1 MKTSKYNIPPGLRQM
16 ALILCIL
23 LVYLLTAFPLTASC
37 KDIKI
42 GLITT
47 DKPVII
53 GSNQNGILI
62 NSFTN
67 NLITKITK
75 REPYQVQSINGLIKI
90 TNKSKNTFGAFR
102 GPIKLIP
109 QKKDGFVSCNNRWY
123 RGELVL
129 LTNGDKK
136 NLTIVN
142 NVDLEDYLLGA
153 VPSEVPSSWHK
164 EALKAQSVAARS
176 YSLGYLGRRI
186 EKGYD
191 LESTVEDQ
199 VYLGIASEKRSTTQA
214 VKETKGIILLDKD
227 NKPLIALYHSSGGG
241 YTDSIDNLWDK
252 KPSRHISD
260 HIKARP
266 DYDNNSPRF
275 NWVRKYKTTELNNLL
290 ASLNLGEIT
299 NIAPLSRSIANR
311 IMWIKITG
319 TKRGITIR
327 GEEFRKLLKL
337 PSSKFNLAIENN
349 TVKFTGRGYGHGLGM
364 SQWGAKALA
373 ERGFTYDKILAH
385 YYTEVKLARIEDV
398 K

>member
-1 MKTSKYNIPPGLRQM
+1 MKTFKYNIPPGLRKM
-16 ALILCIL
+16 ALILCTL
-23 LVYLLTAFPLTASC
+23 LVYLLIALPLTASC

-42 GLITT
+42 GLIIT
-47 DKPVII
+47 DQPVII

-67 NLITKITK
+67 NLIAKITK
-75 REPYQVQSINGLIKI
+75 REPYQVQNINGLIKI

-136 NLTIVN
+136 NLTVVN
-142 NVDLEDYLLGA
+142 NIDLEDYLLSA

-214 VKETKGIILLDKD
+214 VKETKGIILLNKD

-252 KPSRHISD
+252 KPSGHISD

-266 DYDNNSPRF
+266 DYDNSSPHF
-275 NWVRKYKTTELNNLL
+275 NWVRKYKTTELNNSL

-319 TKRGITIR
+319 TKGETTIR

-337 PSSKFNLAIENN
+337 PSSKFNLTIENN

>member
-1 MKTSKYNIPPGLRQM
+1 MKTFKYNIPPGLRKM
-16 ALILCIL
+16 VLILCIL
-23 LVYLLTAFPLTASC
+23 LVCLLSAFPLTASC

-67 NLITKITK
+67 NLITKTTK
-75 REPYQVQSINGLIKI
+75 REPYQVQNINGLIKI
-90 TNKSKNTFGAFR
+90 TDKSKNTFGAFR
-102 GPIKLIP
+102 CPIKLIP

-123 RGELVL
+123 RGELLL

-142 NVDLEDYLLGA
+142 NVELEDYLLGA
-153 VPSEVPSSWHK
+153 VPSEVPGSWHK

-199 VYLGIASEKRSTTQA
+199 VYLGIAAEKRSTTHA

-275 NWVRKYKTTELNNLL
+275 NWVRKHKTTELNNLL
-290 ASLNLGEIT
+290 ANLNLGEIT
-299 NIAPLSRSIANR
+299 NIAP
-311 IMWIKITG
+311 
-319 TKRGITIR
+319 
-327 GEEFRKLLKL
+327 
-337 PSSKFNLAIENN
+337 
-349 TVKFTGRGYGHGLGM
+349 
-364 SQWGAKALA
+364 
-373 ERGFTYDKILAH
+373 
-385 YYTEVKLARIEDV
+385 
-398 K
+398 

>member
-1 MKTSKYNIPPGLRQM
+1 MKRLIKYFLF
-16 ALILCIL
+16 LS
-23 LVYLLTAFPLTASC
+23 LLTAFPLCANC
-37 KDIKI
+37 KEIKI

-47 DKPVII
+47 EKPVII

-67 NLITKITK
+67 NLITKTTK
-75 REPYQVQSINGLIKI
+75 HEHYQVQNINGLIKI
-90 TNKSKNTFGAFR
+90 TEKSKNTFGVFR

-109 QKKDGFVSCNNRWY
+109 EKKDGFVSYNNHWY
-123 RGELVL
+123 RGELLL
-129 LTNGDKK
+129 LTNVDKK

-142 NVDLEDYLLGA
+142 NVDLENYLLSA
-153 VPSEVPSSWHK
+153 VPSEIPSTWHK
-164 EALKAQSVAARS
+164 EELKAQTIAARS

-199 VYLGIASEKRSTTQA
+199 VYLGIASEKSSTTQA
-214 VKETKGIILLDKD
+214 VKETKGIILLDKY

-252 KPSRHISD
+252 KQKPPGPISD
-260 HIKARP
+260 HIKAKP
-266 DYDNNSPRF
+266 DYDQNSPHF
-275 NWVRKYKTTELNNLL
+275 NWVRKYKIIELNNLL
-290 ASLNLGEIT
+290 ESLNLGEIT
-299 NIAPLSRSIANR
+299 NITPLSRSIAKR

-319 TKRGITIR
+319 TKREATIR

-349 TVKFTGRGYGHGLGM
+349 MVKFTGSGYGHGLGM

-373 ERGFTYDKILAH
+373 ERSFTYDKILAH
-385 YYTEVKLARIEDV
+385 YYTGVRLGRMNDV

>member
-1 MKTSKYNIPPGLRQM
+1 MKYLVLLLFL
-16 ALILCIL
+16 LI
-23 LVYLLTAFPLTASC
+23 AFPLNALS

-42 GLITT
+42 GLLTT
-47 DKPVII
+47 DKSVII
-53 GSNQNGILI
+53 SSNQNGILI

-67 NLITKITK
+67 NLITKTIK
-75 REPYQVQSINGLIKI
+75 SEPYQVQNINGLIKI
-90 TNKSKNTFGAFR
+90 TDKSKKILGAFR

-109 QKKDGFVSCNNRWY
+109 EKKDGFVSCNNHWY
-123 RGELVL
+123 RGELLL

-142 NVDLEDYLLGA
+142 NVDLEDYLLST
-153 VPSEVPSSWHK
+153 VPSEIPNKWNK
-164 EALKAQSVAARS
+164 EALKAQAVAARS

-199 VYLGIASEKRSTTQA
+199 VYLGISSEKRSTTQA

-227 NKPLIALYHSSGGG
+227 NKPLVALYHSSGGG

-252 KPSRHISD
+252 KQKPLGHISD
-260 HIKARP
+260 HIKAKP
-266 DYDNNSPRF
+266 DYDNNSPHFKWFRS
-275 NWVRKYKTTELNNLL
+275 YKITELNNLL
-290 ASLNLGEIT
+290 TSLNIGEIT
-299 NIAPLSRSIANR
+299 NITPLSRTVANR
-311 IMWIKITG
+311 IMWIKLAG
-319 TKRGITIR
+319 TKGETTIR

-337 PSSKFNLAIENN
+337 PSSKFHLKIENN
-349 TVKFTGRGYGHGLGM
+349 IIKFSGSGYGHGLGM

-373 ERGFTYDKILAH
+373 ESGFTYDKILAH
-385 YYTEVKLARIEDV
+385 YYSGIRLTKIE

>member
-1 MKTSKYNIPPGLRQM
+1 MKS
-16 ALILCIL
+16 LIRYIL
-23 LVYLLTAFPLTASC
+23 LLSLFTALPLSASS
-37 KDIKI
+37 KDIKV

-53 GSNQNGILI
+53 GSNQDGILI

-67 NLITKITK
+67 NLIAKTTKH
-75 REPYQVQSINGLIKI
+75 EPYQVQNINGLIKI
-90 TNKSKNTFGAFR
+90 TDKSKNTFGAFR
-102 GPIKLIP
+102 GPVKLIP
-109 QKKDGFVSCNNRWY
+109 EKKDGFVSYNNHWY
-123 RGELVL
+123 RGKLLL

-142 NVDLEDYLLGA
+142 NVDLEDYLLSA

-186 EKGYD
+186 KKGYD

-199 VYLGIASEKRSTTQA
+199 VYLGITSEKRSTTQA

-252 KPSRHISD
+252 KQKPPGHISD
-260 HIKARP
+260 YIKAKP
-266 DYDNNSPRF
+266 DYDNNSPHFKWTRNF
-275 NWVRKYKTTELNNLL
+275 KISELNNLL
-290 ASLNLGEIT
+290 TSLNLGEIKVIT
-299 NIAPLSRSIANR
+299 PLSRSIANR
-311 IMWIKITG
+311 ILWVKITG
-319 TKRGITIR
+319 TKGEIKIR
-327 GEEFRKLLKL
+327 GEEFRKLVKL

-349 TVKFTGRGYGHGLGM
+349 TVKFTGSGYGHGLGM
-364 SQWGAKALA
+364 SQWGAKTLA
-373 ERGFTYDKILAH
+373 ERGLKYDQILAH
-385 YYTEVKLARIEDV
+385 YYTGVKLAKVEDV
-398 K
+398 KW